1 MLHSKKR
8 LSLDDE
14 FIILPYDNKFF
25 KKIFNIF
32 KLFQEDAEL
41 RLYSKKD
48 LDANS
53 EIYNDFL
60 LMELKKL
67 IKKADYKYIIYDKS
81 KDEVASFFS
90 FDRGSF
96 LPNSIHLG
104 IVIYNTKYNKN
115 LNFIKSY
122 KKICNFVKKE
132 TNSKKMTVWLD
143 KRSKQDSYEKFIKRF
158 FSVKLIR
165 RDQFNRGLFEIPD
178 YE

>member
-1 MLHSKKR
+1 MLHSKKK
-8 LSLDDE
+8 LSLDDQ
-14 FIILPYDNKFF
+14 FIILPYDGVFF

-32 KLFQEDAEL
+32 KLFQEDAQL

-60 LMELKKL
+60 LTELKKI

-90 FDRGSF
+90 FEKGSF
-96 LPNSIHLG
+96 LPNSVHLG

-122 KKICNFVKKE
+122 KKIFNFVKKE

-158 FSVKLIR
+158 FSVKLIY
-165 RDQFNRGLFEIPD
+165 RDQFNRGLFEIPE